1 MPGDR
6 RPSDAP
12 DGRSDADRSQA
23 ASAGT
28 YLGLGLQFAGSI
40 LLFFFA
46 GRWLD
51 RRLGSD
57 PWFLFLGTFT
67 GAAAGFYSIYRRLMA
82 DLKREEEAKRLSKN
96 KP

>member
-1 MPGDR
+1 MTEDR
-6 RPSDAP
+6 RAKTGSGTTQDKA
-12 DGRSDADRSQA
+12 SA
-23 ASAGT
+23 ASAAT

-51 RRLGSD
+51 QRLGSD
-57 PWFLFLGTFT
+57 PWFLFLGVFL

-82 DLKREEEAKRLSKN
+82 DLHREEEAKRASRN
-96 KP
+96 QP